1 MKITDVLN
9 KENIELLPSIN
20 SKKVLIDRL
29 IEIASKS
36 GKILNVEEVRKQVWQ
51 REKLMSTGVGKGIA
65 LPHAKSSYISAE
77 TGSLIVLKQGV
88 EYDSSDDKLVQ
99 IALLLIGQESNFGNH
114 LNLLGTIS
122 RFLDNDYLR
131 SSILE
136 AETKTDI
143 LNLFKKLEGNS

>member
-1 MKITDVLN
+1 MN

-65 LPHAKSSYISAE
+65 LPHAKSNYISAE

>member
-136 AETKTDI
+136 AETETDI

>member
-65 LPHAKSSYISAE
+65 LPHAKSNYISAE

-143 LNLFKKLEGNS
+143 LNLFKNLEGNS

>member
-65 LPHAKSSYISAE
+65 LPHAKSNYISAE

-114 LNLLGTIS
+114 LNLHGTIS
-122 RFLDNDYLR
+122 RFLDKDYLR

>member
-9 KENIELLPSIN
+9 KESIELLPSIN

-65 LPHAKSSYISAE
+65 LPHAKSNYISAE

>member
-65 LPHAKSSYISAE
+65 LPHAKSNYISAE